1 MSDNTAQSI
10 SNRLHGVLDERLA
23 RAEAHEGYVSA
34 LETLKAVL
42 DHADQL
48 RGRGEHMMEY
58 SAQVPEDLVDD
69 IHDAGIDFTHRA
81 QHLYRIVEE
90 GMGDG

>member
-1 MSDNTAQSI
+1 MSGLAQCEA
-10 SNRLHGVLDERLA
+10 LGTEELD
-23 RAEAHEGYVSA
+23 AEAREGYSRA
-34 LETLKAVL
+34 LGTLKAVL

-48 RGRGEHMMEY
+48 RDRGEHMMAY
-58 SAQVPEDLVDD
+58 SREVPEELVDD